1 MVNAMYLRRQAERL
15 LALSRATIDLAIA
28 GRLRGLA
35 GEFLAKADELEAE
48 EDDDLSASAFRPP
61 RQRQSGGAVD
71 RD

>member
-1 MVNAMYLRRQAERL
+1 MINAMYLRRQAERL

-35 GEFLAKADELEAE
+35 GEFLAKAEELEAE
-48 EDDDLSASAFRPP
+48 EDDLSAFQPP
-61 RQRQSGGAVD
+61 RQRQAAGAMD